1 MWYLQQFVNIVNN
14 FTTFSKETTLKLSR
28 LTKTISDNRCTT
40 IAVVPYT
47 DNYSKLN
54 FLLRHCKCRPAEF
67 IMFTLSVMS
76 WTSWQE
82 TAFEYFDQN
91 QWQNVFFLLSI
102 NLISS
107 IWILKIFI
115 SFHLE
120 VMNDIYI
127 SFFNPALR
135 CYNKFILFLIET
147 NTCVYSSFS
156 RVIESPK
163 GNHLL

>member
-14 FTTFSKETTLKLSR
+14 FTTFSKETTLRLSR

-54 FLLRHCKCRPAEF
+54 FLLRHCKCRPAEC

-91 QWQNVFFLLSI
+91 QWQNVFFSTLYKPYFV
-102 NLISS
+102 NLNFEDIH
-107 IWILKIFI
+107 FI
-115 SFHLE
+115 SVRSNEWH
-120 VMNDIYI
+120 IYQ
-127 SFFNPALR
+127 FF
-135 CYNKFILFLIET
+135 
-147 NTCVYSSFS
+147 
-156 RVIESPK
+156 
-163 GNHLL
+163 

>member
-47 DNYSKLN
+47 DNCSKLN

-67 IMFTLSVMS
+67 IMFTISVMS

-115 SFHLE
+115 MTL
-120 VMNDIYI
+120 YI

-135 CYNKFILFLIET
+135 CYNKFIF
-147 NTCVYSSFS
+147 F
-156 RVIESPK
+156 
-163 GNHLL
+163 

>member
-14 FTTFSKETTLKLSR
+14 FTTFSKETTLRLSR

-91 QWQNVFFLLSI
+91 QWQNVFFFTLYKPYFV
-102 NLISS
+102 NLNFEDIH
-107 IWILKIFI
+107 FI
-115 SFHLE
+115 SVRSNEWH
-120 VMNDIYI
+120 IYQ
-127 SFFNPALR
+127 FF
-135 CYNKFILFLIET
+135 
-147 NTCVYSSFS
+147 
-156 RVIESPK
+156 
-163 GNHLL
+163 

>member
-91 QWQNVFFLLSI
+91 QWQNSTLYKPYFV
-102 NLISS
+102 NLNFEDIH
-107 IWILKIFI
+107 FI
-115 SFHLE
+115 SVRSNEWH
-120 VMNDIYI
+120 IYI

-135 CYNKFILFLIET
+135 CYNKFIFFLIET

-156 RVIESPK
+156 RVTESPK

>member
-54 FLLRHCKCRPAEF
+54 FLLRHCKCRPAEC
-67 IMFTLSVMS
+67 IMFTISVMS

-82 TAFEYFDQN
+82 TTFEYFDQN

-115 SFHLE
+115 MTL
-120 VMNDIYI
+120 YI

-135 CYNKFILFLIET
+135 CYNKFIF
-147 NTCVYSSFS
+147 F
-156 RVIESPK
+156 
-163 GNHLL
+163 

>member
-54 FLLRHCKCRPAEF
+54 FLLRHCKCRPAEC
-67 IMFTLSVMS
+67 IMFTLCDVLNKL
-76 WTSWQE
+76 
-82 TAFEYFDQN
+82 AGD
-91 QWQNVFFLLSI
+91 
-102 NLISS
+102 S
-107 IWILKIFI
+107 IWVFWSKPMTKCVFSTLYKPYFVNLNFEDIHFI
-115 SFHLE
+115 SVRSNEWH
-120 VMNDIYI
+120 IYQ
-127 SFFNPALR
+127 FFNPALR

-156 RVIESPK
+156 RVTESPK

>member
-54 FLLRHCKCRPAEF
+54 FLLRHCKCRPAEC
-67 IMFTLSVMS
+67 IMFTISVMS

-115 SFHLE
+115 SFQLE

-127 SFFNPALR
+127 SVFLTQLYVVTINSF
-135 CYNKFILFLIET
+135 FLIET

-156 RVIESPK
+156 RVTESPK

>member
-54 FLLRHCKCRPAEF
+54 FLLRHCKCRPAEC

-91 QWQNVFFLLSI
+91 QWQNVFFFTLYKPYFV
-102 NLISS
+102 NLNFEDIH
-107 IWILKIFI
+107 FI
-115 SFHLE
+115 SVRSNEWH
-120 VMNDIYI
+120 IYQFFLSQLYVVTI
-127 SFFNPALR
+127 NSFF
-135 CYNKFILFLIET
+135 
-147 NTCVYSSFS
+147 
-156 RVIESPK
+156 
-163 GNHLL
+163 

>member
-47 DNYSKLN
+47 DNCSKLN

-67 IMFTLSVMS
+67 IMFTISVMS

-91 QWQNVFFLLSI
+91 QWRNVFFSTLYKPYFV
-102 NLISS
+102 NLNFEDIH
-107 IWILKIFI
+107 FI
-115 SFHLE
+115 SFRSNEWH
-120 VMNDIYI
+120 IYQ
-127 SFFNPALR
+127 FF
-135 CYNKFILFLIET
+135 
-147 NTCVYSSFS
+147 
-156 RVIESPK
+156 
-163 GNHLL
+163 

>member
-14 FTTFSKETTLKLSR
+14 FTTSSKETTLKLSR

-47 DNYSKLN
+47 DNYSKPN

-82 TAFEYFDQN
+82 TTFEYFDQN

-115 SFHLE
+115 MTL
-120 VMNDIYI
+120 YI

-135 CYNKFILFLIET
+135 CYNKFIFFNWNKYLRLFIVFMC
-147 NTCVYSSFS
+147 N
-156 RVIESPK
+156 
-163 GNHLL
+163 

>member
-115 SFHLE
+115 MTL
-120 VMNDIYI
+120 YI

-135 CYNKFILFLIET
+135 CYNKFIFFLIET